1 MAQTFL
7 DGPSVGR
14 DAWSGTVRAM
24 AVVPGRPD
32 TAGVIDIA
40 EPPMDDG
47 PLVVATRMIGICG
60 TDRDIVEGEHG
71 SPPPGEDHLVLGH
84 ESVGEVLDAPAGAG
98 LAPGDLV
105 VGIVRRP
112 DPVPCPACAAG
123 EWDMCRNGRF
133 VERGIK
139 GRHGY
144 GSERY
149 RIHPEFAV
157 RVDPALGMLG
167 VLLEPTSVVA
177 KAWEQIERIGSRT
190 VFAPRV
196 ALVTGAGPI
205 GLLAALLARQRG
217 LETHV
222 VDLVT
227 EGPKPDLV
235 AALGATY
242 HSEPVGEIGI
252 RPDVAVECTG
262 VGEVAVDVIRAAGPA
277 GVVALTGIRDGDA
290 AHRTDL
296 DAINRELVLGNKAV
310 FGTVN
315 AARRHYEQGERA
327 LCRANPSWL
336 ERLIS
341 RRLPLD
347 RWSDG
352 LVPEDE
358 DIKVV
363 VELPSSSGAG

>member
-1 MAQTFL
+1 
-7 DGPSVGR
+7 
-14 DAWSGTVRAM
+14 M
-24 AVVPGRPD
+24 AVVPGSPD
-32 TAGVIDIA
+32 TAGVVEID
-40 EPPMDDG
+40 EPPAGDG
-47 PLVVATRMIGICG
+47 PVLVATRAIGICG
-60 TDRDIVEGEHG
+60 TDREIVEGGYDHG
-71 SPPPGEDHLVLGH
+71 TPPPGADHLVLGH
-84 ESVGEVLDAPAGAG
+84 ESVGEVIDAPDGVG

-112 DPVPCPACAAG
+112 DPVPCPACAVG

-139 GRHGY
+139 DRHGY

-157 RVDPALGMLG
+157 RVDASLGMLG

-177 KAWEQIERIGSRT
+177 KAWEQIDRIGNRAF
-190 VFAPRV
+190 FAPRV

-227 EGPKPDLV
+227 EGPKPELV

-242 HSEPVGEIGI
+242 HSDPVEDLDV

-262 VGEVAVDVIRAAGPA
+262 VGQVAVAAIRGTGEA
-277 GVVALTGIRDGDA
+277 GVVALTGIRDSGTR
-290 AHRTDL
+290 HPSDL
-296 DAINRELVLGNKAV
+296 DAINRELVLGNKVA

-315 AARRHYEQGERA
+315 AARRHYEQGAQA
-327 LCRANPSWL
+327 LCRADRSWL
-336 ERLIS
+336 ERLVS
-341 RRLPLD
+341 RRVPLD
-347 RWSDG
+347 RWADG
-352 LVPEDE
+352 LTPERD

-363 VELPSSSGAG
+363 VEVAPPDDRP